1 MEIKIVAQG
10 SGGYYRVLLMKGGKL
25 DKRVMDFPVDD
36 GALFNPSDLVLL
48 GFDLEEAAAMLEHFE
63 GLAVHHLGHAIGDG
77 GYTVMDEDLAR
88 GDVNRL
94 RLLTVEMLACRA
106 KHKNAQT
113 EYR

>member
-1 MEIKIVAQG
+1 MLRLPARQEMEIKIVAQG

-63 GLAVHHLGHAIGDG
+63 GLAVHHLGHAIGNG
-77 GYTVMDEDLAR
+77 GDTVVAR
-88 GDVNRL
+88 
-94 RLLTVEMLACRA
+94 AQSCRSV
-106 KHKNAQT
+106 
-113 EYR
+113 